1 MQISLPITKY
11 FHKHTC
17 RAINLLDH
25 LVSSMYKKI
34 LILFY
39 VSTTCFAAEP
49 QITTQEF
56 QAMIADLNKSTPVI
70 LDKISSL
77 KKYSAEE
84 NDTLVFNYEIN
95 TGSYFTLVADEK
107 GVSTNYLNDQVIRKF
122 GSVQGFFVSVVN
134 QLNETSIRKTCT
146 NPKRKATH
154 LKMIAKGIKIK
165 HSYSDEYGNN
175 VTSHMWG
182 PNICDST
189 NSPSSSAIN
198 HDNLI
203 HFANKLNAALPV
215 KIDALIEWDN
225 VLARSSNVLELEF
238 TLHTHKMLEDMATE
252 EGVDIEKIKLLAKE
266 RVGSIEELYK
276 NTVKGMGE
284 FIKQEICAIWLFSGQ
299 EWICRSCVFKY
310 TFYDENSNFIATNIY
325 DIKSCL

>member
-1 MQISLPITKY
+1 MSLPTIKY
-11 FHKHTC
+11 FHKYTFW
-17 RAINLLDH
+17 AITLLDY
-25 LVSSMYKKI
+25 LVGAMYKKL
-34 LILFY
+34 LILLY
-39 VSTTCFAAEP
+39 VSTSCFAAEP
-49 QITTQEF
+49 RISVQEF

-122 GSVQGFFVSVVN
+122 GSVQGFFVGVVN

-154 LKMIAKGIKIK
+154 SKMIAKGIKIK
-165 HSYSDEYGNN
+165 HSYSDEFGNN
-175 VTSHMWG
+175 MTSHIWG
-182 PNICDST
+182 PNICDTT

-203 HFANKLNAALPV
+203 RFANKLNAALPV
-215 KIDALIEWDN
+215 KIDDLIEWDN
-225 VLARSSNVLELEF
+225 VLAKSNNVLELEF
-238 TLHTHKMLEDMATE
+238 TLHTHKML
-252 EGVDIEKIKLLAKE
+252 
-266 RVGSIEELYK
+266 
-276 NTVKGMGE
+276 
-284 FIKQEICAIWLFSGQ
+284 
-299 EWICRSCVFKY
+299 
-310 TFYDENSNFIATNIY
+310 
-325 DIKSCL
+325 